1 MPETVPRSPR
11 WPRIVA
17 EALAGVAR
25 PLATAAPPLRQGT
38 AAQLHDV
45 WCQAILPLA
54 HAAPP
59 PSFLL
64 PQQAPAWRRVMAALE
79 LWGGAMLVEPV
90 GTGKTWIALAAAW
103 DEPEG
108 VTVIGPAILRLQWQ
122 AAADRAGVIIHWWSH
137 ERLSRGH
144 TPPGTS
150 AMVIVDEAH
159 RLRDATTRR
168 VRTIA
173 PWLRDHRVLLLTAT
187 PMVNHLDE
195 LVTLLRLFLPEDA
208 LRLDGV
214 ATLASVSGLASPP
227 VALRRVVV
235 RTAPGESPVHPS
247 CMRTLPASDL
257 EAARGEC
264 AVDIVRQLTARHR
277 ASWSR
282 LLAAVLLDA
291 AASSDAA
298 LLDSLRRYRALL
310 RQALDAGSSDRV
322 TLRRFAGEQL
332 DQLVW
337 WELVGA
343 PSDTVPL
350 PVDDLPLLD
359 ALMAGFTPTDRAW
372 LAPLAARLMAGP
384 PTVCFTRHRA
394 TAALLRTALGEGTA
408 WVTGD
413 AAGIGP
419 HPLPRDAVLAAF
431 GPGRAQWSIRR
442 RLPTILVATDV
453 AAEGLDLQSAGRLV
467 HVDLPWTAMR
477 VAQREGRLLRL
488 GQLHQRID
496 IIARAAAPA
505 VEDALARVV
514 RVGRK
519 RDLAAR
525 WLDGI
530 AVSALPDAGEVVDGI
545 PSAVVT
551 APPGTP
557 ASDVVLVALLDAASG
572 RRGVMTVR
580 RVGDGPWIAVTD
592 GMDLTATTSPSL
604 RYDRPTDA
612 TSSIAHSAAHW
623 ALREAH
629 RRASWGPPRLVSRI
643 HRLARLAA
651 WRRDGDAVTRLEQ
664 TLKWCTAAPTL
675 GDRLRLDHLAAAP
688 DDEVAAFVAP
698 TVAPAGP
705 YHVAAIGVLLYRSA
719 EPSLR

>member
-1 MPETVPRSPR
+1 MPVIVPHSPR

-25 PLATAAPPLRQGT
+25 PLATASPPLRHGT
-38 AAQLHDV
+38 VAQLDAV
-45 WCQAILPLA
+45 WRRAICPAA
-54 HAAPP
+54 HTAPT

-64 PQQAPAWRRVMAALE
+64 PQQVRPWQRVMAALE
-79 LWGGAMLVEPV
+79 QWGGAMLVEPV
-90 GTGKTWIALAAAW
+90 GTGKTWIALAAAM
-103 DEPEG
+103 DQPDG
-108 VTVIGPAILRLQWQ
+108 VTVIGPAILRSQWQ
-122 AAADRAGVIIHWWSH
+122 DAADRAGVTIHWWSH

-159 RLRDATTRR
+159 RLRDASTRR
-168 VRTIA
+168 VRTLA
-173 PWLRDHRVLLLTAT
+173 PWLRDRRALLLTAT
-187 PMVNHLDE
+187 PVVNHLDE
-195 LVTLLRLFLPEDA
+195 LVTLLRLILTEDA

-214 ATLASVSGLASPP
+214 ATLGSVSGLTAPP
-227 VALRRVVV
+227 IALRRVLV
-235 RTAPGESPVHPS
+235 RTAPGELPMHPS
-247 CMRTLPASDL
+247 CMLSLPVSDA
-257 EAARGEC
+257 EAARGER
-264 AVDIVRQLTARHR
+264 AVGLVRQLTAPHR

-282 LLAAVLLDA
+282 LLAMVLLDA

-298 LLDSLRRYRALL
+298 LRDALHRYRALL
-310 RQALDAGSSDRV
+310 RQARDAGSSDRV

-337 WELVGA
+337 WDLVGA
-343 PSDTVPL
+343 PSNTVPL
-350 PVDDLPLLD
+350 PVDDLPLLE
-359 ALMAGFTPTDRAW
+359 ALLAGFTPTDGAW
-372 LAPLAARLMAGP
+372 LAPLSTLAYKGP

-394 TAALLRTALGEGTA
+394 TAALLRTTLGEGTA

-419 HPLPRDAVLAAF
+419 HQLPREAVLAAF
-431 GPGRAQWSIRR
+431 GPRRAEWAIRR

-488 GQLHQRID
+488 GQLHDRVD
-496 IIARAAAPA
+496 ILVRATAPA

-514 RVGRK
+514 RVTRK

-530 AVSALPDAGEVVDGI
+530 AVSPGRTAGEVIDGI

-551 APPGTP
+551 APAGTP
-557 ASDVVLVALLDAASG
+557 TADVVLVALRDAASG

-580 RVGDGPWIAVTD
+580 RVGEGPWVAVPE
-592 GMDLTATTSPSL
+592 GLDLTVTTVPSL

-612 TSSIAHSAAHW
+612 TSDIAHSAAHW

-629 RRASWGPPRLVSRI
+629 RRASWGPPRLVARI

-651 WRRDGDAVTRLEQ
+651 WRRDGEVVTRLEQ
-664 TLKWCTAAPTL
+664 TLRWCTAAPTL
-675 GDRLRLDHLAAAP
+675 GDRLRLDRLAAAP
-688 DDEVAAFVAP
+688 DAEVAAFIAPRVAP
-698 TVAPAGP
+698 TGP
-705 YHVAAIGVLLYRSA
+705 HDATVIGVLLYRSA
-719 EPSLR
+719 AWPLR